1 MMSLFVEVFSV
12 EKQCMVIVNLDTVIE
27 IAPLAIGGCA
37 IFFAD
42 GTGGKVSMRV
52 KEDYNLFK
60 QFVLQTVSTE
70 DIEKKFGKT
79 KIKDLTMDIPKL

>member
-1 MMSLFVEVFSV
+1 MSLFVEVFSV
-12 EKQCMVIVNLDTVIE
+12 EKQCKVIVNLDSVIE

-52 KEDYNLFK
+52 QDDYNLFK
-60 QFVLQTVSTE
+60 QFVLETVKPA

-79 KIKDLTMDIPKL
+79 KVKYYTLDVTKL